1 MRQKPSR
8 REHLDL
14 GVGEGCVWDLGNQ
27 REGSQPRRR
36 RKVKTSGNI
45 TPQMLSSFIHELNCY
60 FSLLP
65 QPRKNLCRIGC
76 ESGMGTT

>member
-8 REHLDL
+8 WEHLDL
-14 GVGEGCVWDLGNQ
+14 GVGEGCAWDLGNQ
-27 REGSQPRRR
+27 REGSQPWRR

-45 TPQMLSSFIHELNCY
+45 TPHTLSSFFHKLNCY

-65 QPRKNLCRIGC
+65 QPRKNLCCIGC